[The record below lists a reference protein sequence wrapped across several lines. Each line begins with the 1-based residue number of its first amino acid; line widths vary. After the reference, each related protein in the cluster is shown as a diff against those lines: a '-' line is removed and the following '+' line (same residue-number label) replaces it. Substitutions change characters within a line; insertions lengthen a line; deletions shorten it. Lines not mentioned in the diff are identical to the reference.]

1 MSRHSVPS
9 SPSASPRGKAADKR
23 ERILAAAVK
32 IFAKEGFYNARV
44 SQIAELAG
52 VADGTIY
59 LYFKS
64 KDDLLIQLFE
74 DRVERI
80 NEKVRDAIAST
91 PNAPARLAL
100 LISLYFDFI
109 ANDRAL
115 AEVITVELRQSSKFI
130 KEYKN
135 PKFADFLRIIGSL
148 VEEGQQ
154 RGELRADFAPPLVAR
169 ALFGS
174 LDEIARAHLARG
186 GRSFDLAQA
195 KKQLSSLFLA
205 GLAVVSPSGKP

>member
-9 SPSASPRGKAADKR
+9 APSPSSRKTADKR
-23 ERILAAAVK
+23 ERILDAAIKV
-32 IFAKEGFYNARV
+32 FAKEGFYNARV

-80 NEKVRDAIAST
+80 NEKVREAIARKAS
-91 PNAPARLAL
+91 AVDQLEL
-100 LISLYFDFI
+100 FISLYFDFI
-109 ANDRAL
+109 AQDRAL

-135 PKFADFLRIIGSL
+135 PKFADFLRILGGL
-148 VEEGQQ
+148 VEEGQK

-169 ALFGS
+169 ALFGA

-186 GRSFDLAQA
+186 GKSFELGVA

-205 GLAVVSPSGKP
+205 GLAVVSPGGKP